1 MGVPS
6 RPTTNQKYKEL
17 KVEQSNLNLVG
28 SMSKKQETD
37 ENLDLI
43 RRVDKEYKDSGVNS
57 FFNYKFGFLNA
68 FMIIIIVIFESYFF
82 YFFRSEPA
90 QTVMAGLPTI
100 LAIFISFLALTI
112 TLQAFADRSEES
124 LQVERNYYLILR
136 NYAQKTRFEKLK
148 IWRDLFYGA
157 KVEKADENPLL
168 RAIIRIKAKNPK
180 LGLEELFQSNKLL
193 FSKKKL
199 IDSLLYD

>member
-68 FMIIIIVIFESYFF
+68 FMIIVIVNFESYFF

-90 QTVMAGLPTI
+90 QTVMADFRL
-100 LAIFISFLALTI
+100 FWQFSFLF
-112 TLQAFADRSEES
+112 QRS
-124 LQVERNYYLILR
+124 R
-136 NYAQKTRFEKLK
+136 
-148 IWRDLFYGA
+148 
-157 KVEKADENPLL
+157 
-168 RAIIRIKAKNPK
+168 
-180 LGLEELFQSNKLL
+180 LL
-193 FSKKKL
+193 FKHSQIGLKKVFK
-199 IDSLLYD
+199 